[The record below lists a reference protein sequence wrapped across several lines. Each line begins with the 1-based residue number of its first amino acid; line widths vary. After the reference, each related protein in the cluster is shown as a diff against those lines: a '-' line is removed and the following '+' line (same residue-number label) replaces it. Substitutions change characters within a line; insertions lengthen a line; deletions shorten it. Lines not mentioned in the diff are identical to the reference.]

1 MCRII
6 AIANQKGGVGKTTT
20 CVNLGIGLA
29 RAGKKVLLVEADAQ
43 GSMAVSL
50 GIQEPDELDVTL
62 VNIMEKVIND
72 EDVEPGEGI
81 IRHEEGIDFIPAN
94 IELAGLETSLVNVMS
109 REQVLRLYL
118 EGVKADYDYI
128 LIDCMPSL
136 GMITINALVAAD
148 SVLIPVQCEYYALEG
163 LSELISTLKT
173 VRKKYNPYLDIEGV
187 VFTMFSVRYNLTL
200 QVVEQVKKYF
210 GNKVY
215 QTTIPRSIRIS
226 EAPSYGQPI
235 NFYEPKGK
243 GSEAYMDLAI
253 EFVKSNRP
261 AEAAPKRRRGKAAAE
276 PVETM
281 GLADVKMDG

>member
-173 VRKKYNPYLDIEGV
+173 IRKKYNPYLDIEGV
-187 VFTMFSVRYNLTL
+187 VFTMFSLRYNLTV
-200 QVVEQVKKYF
+200 QVVEQVQKYF
-210 GNKVY
+210 GSKMY
-215 QTTIPRSIRIS
+215 KTTIPRSIRIS

-253 EFVKSNRP
+253 EFVKHNRP
-261 AEAAPKRRRGKAAAE
+261 QEPKKSRAKAAPAAE
-276 PVETM
+276 PAKNALE
-281 GLADVKMDG
+281 D